1 MRKYA
6 VLPVCITIFS
16 FVILAV
22 TGNVTNLRIS
32 AVSIAPLFCAAGIV
46 LIAWDMKT
54 LFLNAERSSRNDDI
68 PELTDEE
75 FRAHHKLFGSNLLW
89 WAIPQIVPAL
99 YFGTAG
105 KILFSLACFFLALI
119 VTGSCTKYQFRETI
133 TNRRRLRKQELALQL
148 KRESGWR

>member
-6 VLPVCITIFS
+6 VLPVSITVLS
-16 FVILAV
+16 FVLLTV
-22 TGNVTNLRIS
+22 TGTIS
-32 AVSIAPLFCAAGIV
+32 DLHINTSSISPLACAAGTV
-46 LIAWDMKT
+46 LIAWDMMT
-54 LFLNAERSSRNDDI
+54 LFLNSERSSRNDDI

-75 FRAHHKLFGSNLLW
+75 FLAHHKLFGSTLLW

-119 VTGSCTKYQFRETI
+119 VTGSCTKYQFREI
-133 TNRRRLRKQELALQL
+133 INNRRRLRKQELALQL

>member
-1 MRKYA
+1 MKKYA
-6 VLPVCITIFS
+6 ILPVCITIFS

-54 LFLNAERSSRNDDI
+54 LFLNTERSSRNDDI

-75 FRAHHKLFGSNLLW
+75 FRAHHELFGNVLLW
-89 WAIPQIVPAL
+89 WAIPQILPL
-99 YFGTAG
+99 FWFGTAG
-105 KILFSLACFFLALI
+105 KIAFSLTGFFLSLI
-119 VTGSCTKYQFRETI
+119 GTGLYTKYRFRPI
-133 TNRRRLRKQELALQL
+133 IKNRRSAEQRELDLQR

>member
-6 VLPVCITIFS
+6 VLPVSITIFS

-75 FRAHHKLFGSNLLW
+75 FRAHHKLFGNVLLW
-89 WAIPQIVPAL
+89 WAVPQILPL
-99 YFGTAG
+99 FWFGTVE
-105 KILFSLACFFLALI
+105 KTIVSLTLFFAALI
-119 VTGSCTKYQFRETI
+119 GTGIFCKQRFRPI
-133 TNRRRLRKQELALQL
+133 IQNRRAAEQHELDLQR

>member
-1 MRKYA
+1 MSKYA
-6 VLPVCITIFS
+6 VLPVSITVLS
-16 FVILAV
+16 LVLLAV
-22 TGNVTNLRIS
+22 TGTIS
-32 AVSIAPLFCAAGIV
+32 DLHINAAGISPLACAAGTV
-46 LIAWDMKT
+46 LIAWDMMT
-54 LFLNAERSSRNDDI
+54 LFLNSERSSRNDDI

-75 FRAHHKLFGSNLLW
+75 FLAHHKLFGSTLLW

-119 VTGSCTKYQFRETI
+119 LTGIYTKYQFRETI
-133 TNRRRLRKQELALQL
+133 NNRRELQKQELSLQL

>member
-6 VLPVCITIFS
+6 VLPVSITVLA
-16 FVILAV
+16 FVLLTV
-22 TGNVTNLRIS
+22 TGTIS
-32 AVSIAPLFCAAGIV
+32 DLHINTASISPLACAAGTV
-46 LIAWDMKT
+46 LIAWDMMT
-54 LFLNAERSSRNDDI
+54 LFLNSERSSRNDDI

-75 FRAHHKLFGSNLLW
+75 FFAHHKLFGSTLLW

-119 VTGSCTKYQFRETI
+119 VTGSCTTYQFRETI
-133 TNRRRLRKQELALQL
+133 NNRRRLRKQELALQL